1 MPEGASEL
9 PPGGAG
15 PCQGWKL
22 ARLARFPRAASD
34 HALGGRQGVAES
46 LQGRGGRRVPF
57 RELYVIVVV
66 SHCVDEILWRTGSFQ
81 GESGTDLSD
90 IGFQLG
96 LAMERVGERSSNV
109 TSGARDQAL

>member
-1 MPEGASEL
+1 M
-9 PPGGAG
+9 
-15 PCQGWKL
+15 
-22 ARLARFPRAASD
+22 
-34 HALGGRQGVAES
+34 AES
-46 LQGRGGRRVPF
+46 LQGRGGRRVPV

-96 LAMERVGERSSNV
+96 LAMERVSEGSSDV
-109 TSGARDQAL
+109 TSGTRDQAL

>member
-15 PCQGWKL
+15 PCPRWEL
-22 ARLARFPRAASD
+22 AWLVRFPRAASD
-34 HALGGRQGVAES
+34 HAFGGRQGVAES

-66 SHCVDEILWRTGSFQ
+66 SHCVDEILWRTGSFR

-90 IGFQLG
+90 ISFQLG
-96 LAMERVGERSSNV
+96 LAMEHVSEGSSDV
-109 TSGARDQAL
+109 TSGTCDQAL